1 MHQRRS
7 LPQRRNSPRSSVLE
21 KREVLKNIGERD
33 SVNEPLVCAG
43 GEAGAGI
50 GGGDARVVAW
60 HPDWDDS
67 DVEVSFF
74 SLDI

>member
-1 MHQRRS
+1 
-7 LPQRRNSPRSSVLE
+7 
-21 KREVLKNIGERD
+21 VLKNGSEGD

-50 GGGDARVVAW
+50 GGGDARVVTRR
-60 HPDWDDS
+60 PDWDDGY
-67 DVEVSFF
+67 VEIPFF